1 MPWLHYYNRLLA
13 IATLVLITVGGL
25 VTSTDSGLA
34 VPDWPNTYGYFMF
47 SFPLSKMVGGIL
59 YEHGHRLIAS
69 IVGLLTIGLAFWISR
84 IDSRKWV
91 RRLGWFALIAVI
103 VQGLLGGITVLYF
116 LPPIISISHAG
127 LAQIFFAAIV
137 SLATFTSKG
146 WLSSYDREKTDEH
159 EIFSDHILT
168 KLTFILPCIIYLQI
182 ILGATMRHLGAGLAI
197 PDFPLAFGK
206 IIPPFWDLSIAI
218 HFSHRVGAVLVTF
231 LTLATAGH
239 ILKHHMQRK
248 ELARPAFLLIVV
260 VITQFTLGALTITS
274 ERAVSFN
281 TAHVATGALLF
292 VSTIVLYLRVHRFM
306 FDDRADKYVIAT
318 EVPLVLSSSN
328 PSGASS

>member
-1 MPWLHYYNRLLA
+1 MSWLHYYNRALA
-13 IATLVLITVGGL
+13 IATLGLIAVGGL

-69 IVGLLTIGLAFWISR
+69 IVGLLTIGLALWISR
-84 IDSRKWV
+84 IDNRKWV
-91 RRLGWFALIAVI
+91 RQLGWFALTAVI
-103 VQGLLGGITVLYF
+103 IQGLLGGITVLYF

-127 LAQIFFAAIV
+127 LAQIFFATIV

-146 WLSSYDREKTDEH
+146 WLTSYDREQRDEH
-159 EIFSDHILT
+159 AIFSDQILA
-168 KLTFILPCIIYLQI
+168 KLTFILPCVTYLQI

-218 HFSHRVGAVLVTF
+218 HFSHRVGAVLVIF

-248 ELARPAFLLIVV
+248 ELTRPAFLLIIV
-260 VITQFTLGALTITS
+260 VIAQFTLGALTVIS

-281 TAHVATGALLF
+281 TAHVATGAILF
-292 VSTIVLYLRVHRFM
+292 ASTIVLYLRVHRFI
-306 FDDRADKYVIAT
+306 FDNQSDKFVLTT
-318 EVPLVLSSSN
+318 EGSVVLTSGN